1 MNLKEAVNQQ
11 LKDLR
16 LPSMHQVWEKLAKD
30 FQSTGKSHEEFLN
43 ELCTHELSERQSRRL
58 KRHLTE
64 ANLPRGKTLEDFD
77 FGAISGG
84 LERREFFDFFED
96 FEWLKSASNI
106 LIFGPSG
113 LGKTHLAAG
122 IGHSLIFAGYRVLF
136 HKASNLLQKMEKAK
150 KEHMLPNFM
159 DKLEK
164 YDCLILDD
172 FGYVDPTI
180 IDSSPLFSLI
190 DHWYESKPLIL
201 TCNHS
206 FDQWGSIFSD
216 KRMAVAAIDRLVHH
230 SRIFQLKGESYR
242 RRNKI

>member
-1 MNLKEAVNQQ
+1 MSLKEELSLQ
-11 LKDLR
+11 LKSLR
-16 LPSMHQVWEKLAKD
+16 LPSMNLVWEELAERA
-30 FQSTGKSHEEFLN
+30 QNQALSHAEFLN

-58 KRHLTE
+58 KRHLQE
-64 ANLPRGKTLEDFD
+64 ADLPKSKTLEKFNFEVLEGIKKESLLEFSQEFD
-77 FGAISGG
+77 
-84 LERREFFDFFED
+84 
-96 FEWLKSASNI
+96 WLKSATNI

-113 LGKTHLAAG
+113 LGKTHLASG
-122 IGHSLIFAGYRVLF
+122 IGYSLVFAGYRVLF
-136 HKASNLLQKMEKAK
+136 QKAANLLQKLEKAK
-150 KEHMLPNFM
+150 REHSLPGFL
-159 DKLEK
+159 DRLEK

-206 FDQWGSIFSD
+206 FDQWGNIFSD

-230 SRIFQLKGESYR
+230 SRIIQLKGKSYR
-242 RRNKI
+242 RRDKI